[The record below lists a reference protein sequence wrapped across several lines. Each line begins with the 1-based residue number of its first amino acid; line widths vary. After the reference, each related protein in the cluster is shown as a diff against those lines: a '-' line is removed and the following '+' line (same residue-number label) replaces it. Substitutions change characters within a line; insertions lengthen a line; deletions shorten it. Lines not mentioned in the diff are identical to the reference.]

1 MKLRTAESGNFFCCS
16 LFYKTLLNKRIYDKI
31 IFSKNKG
38 EIFMKI
44 KIENLYR
51 IQDKDAKLAGVATI
65 VLNDSIKI
73 NTIKIVRFKGNLYVV
88 MPSVKVKEEYRD
100 VIYPTTT
107 ELRNQITDAVLNA
120 YKYDIFEN
128 GTMEEFHVSDV
139 KIFKVNHEKCK
150 AILNITLNDN
160 IVIARSYFVD
170 NGTNPDG
177 SLNLGLVFQ
186 SNKDA
191 VPFVSILTD
200 NLKGEVLKSTLK
212 AYQTII

>member
-1 MKLRTAESGNFFCCS
+1 
-16 LFYKTLLNKRIYDKI
+16 
-31 IFSKNKG
+31 
-38 EIFMKI
+38 MKI

-51 IQDKDAKLAGVATI
+51 IQDKDAKLAGVVTI

-88 MPSVKVKEEYRD
+88 MPSVKVKEEYKD

-191 VPFVSILTD
+191 VPFVSILTN